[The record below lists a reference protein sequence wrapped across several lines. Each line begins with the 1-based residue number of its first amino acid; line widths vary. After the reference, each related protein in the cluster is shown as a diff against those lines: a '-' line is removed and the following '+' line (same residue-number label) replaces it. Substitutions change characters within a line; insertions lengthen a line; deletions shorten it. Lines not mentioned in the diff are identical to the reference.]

1 MIRLASL
8 GSGSRGNGTLVQFD
22 SELFLV
28 DCGFSLKQTEARLA
42 RLDIRPGDLSAVL
55 VTHEH
60 SDHIAGV
67 AALAHKYALPVH
79 ATYGT
84 LNSKAALKGS
94 LVGHVLDA
102 HVPVQVG
109 DVSVIPVV
117 VPHDAREPVQFVFQ
131 AGERRIGVIS
141 DLGHV
146 TPHVIEHYQS
156 LDLLLMESNHDP
168 QMLMRGR
175 YPESVKQRIVGRFGH
190 LSNEQA
196 AAFLAAV
203 AHPQLRVVVG
213 HVSEENNHP
222 DLLEESFTSFDNAV
236 GHLCFATQD
245 EGADW
250 LSAIETDKP
259 SDLAQQPA
267 GSYAAGI

>member
-1 MIRLASL
+1 LIRLASL
-8 GSGSRGNGTLVQFD
+8 GSGSRGNGTLIQFD

-42 RLDIRPGDLSAVL
+42 RLDVKPGDLSAVL

-60 SDHIAGV
+60 SDHISGV
-67 AALAHKYALPVH
+67 AALAHKYALPVY

-84 LNSKAALKGS
+84 LNSKAARKGS
-94 LVGHVLDA
+94 LIGQMLNAHESVTVGE
-102 HVPVQVG
+102 
-109 DVSVIPVV
+109 VSVIPVV

-131 AGERRIGVIS
+131 SGERRVGVIS

-146 TPHVIEHYQS
+146 TPHVIEQYQA

-196 AAFLAAV
+196 AAFLAEV
-203 AHPQLRVVVG
+203 AHPQLQVVVG

-222 DLLEESFTSFDNAV
+222 DLLAETFASFDNAV
-236 GHLCFATQD
+236 DQLCFATQE

-250 LSAIETDKP
+250 LSAIDTEG
-259 SDLAQQPA
+259 SRYSGQQPT
-267 GSYAAGI
+267 GRYAAGI

>member
-42 RLDIRPGDLSAVL
+42 RLDIKPGDLSAVL

-67 AALAHKYALPVH
+67 AALAHKYALPVV
-79 ATYGT
+79 ATSGT
-84 LNSKAALKGS
+84 LKSKAARKGS

-102 HVPVQVG
+102 HTSVQVG
-109 DVSVIPVV
+109 EVSVIPVV

-131 AGERRIGVIS
+131 NDQHRIGVIS

-146 TPHVIEHYQS
+146 TPHVVEHYQS

-196 AAFLAAV
+196 AAFLAEV
-203 AHPQLRVVVG
+203 ANPQLQVVVG

-222 DLLEESFTSFDNAV
+222 DLLAESFASFDNAV
-236 GHLCFATQD
+236 AQLCFATQD
-245 EGADW
+245 AGADW
-250 LSAIETDKP
+250 LSAVNPNDSSVLSE
-259 SDLAQQPA
+259 QPA
-267 GSYAAGI
+267 SGYAAGV